1 MDEPIP
7 YFTQFS
13 SCPQPSEA
21 TIQSAHQ
28 HLYATG
34 LEDIP
39 PEDYSQ
45 LPHPH
50 SPPTSQSQ
58 CLAHSDVGSSAVHSE
73 LDVEAHAE
81 STASVQEEPLTN
93 TTELDSRIK
102 QWVYNLI
109 PAYLHAILLFSDL
122 FPHSLPEFSSL
133 VENVIEN
140 TVLNILMEANCGELN
155 ITAPMYKIA
164 KPPPKAL
171 DTV

>member
-1 MDEPIP
+1 MYSLAVYPTCRELLEDSNFHSAVQRVVEEPIP

-39 PEDYSQ
+39 PEGYPHLSHPHSPPTSQ
-45 LPHPH
+45 SQFPHPH

-73 LDVEAHAE
+73 LDMEAHAE
-81 STASVQEEPLTN
+81 STASVQKETLTN

-102 QWVYNLI
+102 Q
-109 PAYLHAILLFSDL
+109 
-122 FPHSLPEFSSL
+122 
-133 VENVIEN
+133 
-140 TVLNILMEANCGELN
+140 
-155 ITAPMYKIA
+155 
-164 KPPPKAL
+164 
-171 DTV
+171 